1 MTMIEVENLTKIF
14 RQKWFKKFTAVDG
27 VSFRVEDG
35 EVVGLLGPNG
45 AGKTTIMRMLAT
57 MLKPVRGTARVGG
70 YDVRTHANRVRGI
83 LGILPE
89 YWGLYERFTPRE
101 HLRMFGVFYGMKEPA
116 LERRIN
122 ELIAMFEMGEYADR
136 ECKRFSKGMSQKVAL
151 ARTLIHDPQNILLDE
166 PTSGL
171 DVMSARQVRRLISE
185 SKQQGRCVIISTH
198 ILSEAERL
206 CDRLILLD
214 AGKVIAEGTPASIC
228 ERTGKTELEDA
239 FLSLLGRADVEVV
252 S

>member
-1 MTMIEVENLTKIF
+1 MIEVENLTKHF
-14 RQKWFKKFTAVDG
+14 RQKLFKKITAVDG
-27 VSFRVEDG
+27 VSFRVNDG

-45 AGKTTIMRMLAT
+45 AGKTTIMRLLAT
-57 MLKPVRGTARVGG
+57 MLRPIRGTARVGG
-70 YDVRTHANRVRGI
+70 YDVRTQANQVRGTI
-83 LGILPE
+83 GILPE

-101 HLRMFGVFYGMKEPA
+101 HLRMFGIFYGMNGPA
-116 LERRIN
+116 LERRID
-122 ELIAMFEMGEYADR
+122 ELIAMLEMQEYADR

-151 ARTLIHDPQNILLDE
+151 ARTLIHDPQHLLLDE

-171 DVMSARQVRRLISE
+171 DVMSARQVRRMITDSH
-185 SKQQGRCVIISTH
+185 QRGRCIIISTH

-214 AGKVIAEGTPASIC
+214 AGKVVAEGSPAALC
-228 ERTGKTELEDA
+228 ERSGQANLEDA
-239 FLSLLGRADVEVV
+239 FLALLGRQDVEVV